1 MARPKAFDPVH
12 IASLIASE
20 FRVSGYAGTSL
31 AALELATGI
40 GRQSLYDTFGDK
52 DAMYARAVSD
62 EVRAEEARVGRL
74 FDGAAGGLA
83 TLRAYLAERAS
94 RLSSDR
100 GCLLSSAALEAGRNV
115 QLNAELRASLWAL
128 QTRILG
134 AAATVLSM
142 ASRRGEVRST
152 TPVPTFARTVV
163 ALWAGMPVRLGA
175 GATESDLLA
184 DVDALLAVIR
194 AR

>member
-12 IASLIASE
+12 IASLIASQ
-20 FRVSGYAGTSL
+20 FRTQGYAGTSL
-31 AALELATGI
+31 AALELATGL

-52 DAMYARAVSD
+52 DAMYVRVVSD

-94 RLSSDR
+94 RLINDR
-100 GCLLSSAALEAGRNV
+100 GCLLSSAALEAG
-115 QLNAELRASLWAL
+115 LNAELRASLWAL

-134 AAATVLSM
+134 AAATVLSL
-142 ASRRGEVRST
+142 ASRRGEVRAT

-163 ALWAGMPVRLGA
+163 AHWASMPVRLGA
-175 GATESDLLA
+175 GATEADLLA
-184 DVDALLAVIR
+184 DVDALLAVMR